1 MDRMTRICAAGLM
14 MGALALPGAAFA
26 QSSPAPTSH
35 DHTMPMAMPEPA
47 STTQAAT
54 AASPATA
61 ALQAA
66 NAKMH
71 ADMAIA
77 YTGDADVDFVRGMI
91 AHHQGAID
99 MAKVELSYGTDPQ
112 IRTLAE
118 GIIAAQEQEIAEMR
132 KWLAAKGR

>member
-1 MDRMTRICAAGLM
+1 MAATLVAGSILA
-14 MGALALPGAAFA
+14 GAAAAFA
-26 QSSPAPTSH
+26 QSAQAPAPLQHGGMS
-35 DHTMPMAMPEPA
+35 MPM
-47 STTQAAT
+47 AT
-54 AASPATA
+54 AASPATM

-71 ADMAIA
+71 ADMNIA

-112 IRTLAE
+112 IRKLAE
-118 GIIAAQEQEIAEMR
+118 GIIAAQEREITDMR
-132 KWLAAKGR
+132 TWLAAKGK

>member
-1 MDRMTRICAAGLM
+1 MTDRMTRICAASLVIGVL
-14 MGALALPGAAFA
+14 GLPGAAFA
-26 QSSPAPTSH
+26 QSTPAPAGH
-35 DHTMPMAMPEPA
+35 AMPMAMPAP
-47 STTQAAT
+47 
-54 AASPATA
+54 AASPSTA

-112 IRTLAE
+112 IRKLAE
-118 GIIAAQEQEIAEMR
+118 GIIAAQEQEIADMR
-132 KWLAAKGR
+132 KWLAAKGK

>member
-1 MDRMTRICAAGLM
+1 MTNRFARMCAASLVI
-14 MGALALPGAAFA
+14 GALGLPGAAFA
-26 QSSPAPTSH
+26 QSTPAPASH
-35 DHTMPMAMPEPA
+35 DHTMPMAMPAP
-47 STTQAAT
+47 

-71 ADMAIA
+71 ADMDIA

-112 IRTLAE
+112 IRKLAE
-118 GIIAAQEQEIAEMR
+118 GIIAAQEQEIADMR
-132 KWLAAKGR
+132 KWLAAKGK

>member
-1 MDRMTRICAAGLM
+1 MPGHDQMPMSMPAAGGQTM
-14 MGALALPGAAFA
+14 SM
-26 QSSPAPTSH
+26 PAPS
-35 DHTMPMAMPEPA
+35 AN
-47 STTQAAT
+47 AT
-54 AASPATA
+54 PATT

-66 NAKMH
+66 NARMH

-112 IRTLAE
+112 IRKLAE

>member
-1 MDRMTRICAAGLM
+1 MTHRSARLCAA
-14 MGALALPGAAFA
+14 ALAMGLLGLAGAALA
-26 QSSPAPTSH
+26 QSMPGPAGH
-35 DHTMPMAMPEPA
+35 DHSMPMAMPGVAAPA
-47 STTQAAT
+47 AA

-66 NAKMH
+66 NARMH

-118 GIIAAQEQEIAEMR
+118 GIIAAQEREIAEMR
-132 KWLAAKGR
+132 KWLADKGR